1 MSNFLEEVREKLRE
15 PLEQGAKAIRIH
27 LLDPE
32 LIERM
37 NQVVSSWKVEEV
49 KEESAGYDDS
59 HIIGFGIPVRIG
71 LRANDKVNFK
81 LRVEIT
87 EFKTIRK
94 GCEQEISLSFTACRG
109 DIAQNNY
116 PVRILLCASIKVD
129 PIMELLADI
138 DYKELVDK
146 ACKLLFEEDFLR
158 LNAGLPPRT

>member
-1 MSNFLEEVREKLRE
+1 MSNFLEEAREKLRE
-15 PLEQGAKAIRIH
+15 PLEQGAKAIRTY

-37 NQVVSSWKVEEV
+37 SQVVSSWKVEEV
-49 KEESAGYDDS
+49 KEEAAGYDDS
-59 HIIGFGIPVRIG
+59 HIIGFGVPVRIG

-116 PVRILLCASIKVD
+116 PARIPLGASMRVD
-129 PIMELLADI
+129 PIMEPLANI
-138 DYKELVDK
+138 DHKELVDK
-146 ACKLLFEEDFLR
+146 VCKLLFEEDFLR
-158 LNAGLPPRT
+158 LKAGLPPRT